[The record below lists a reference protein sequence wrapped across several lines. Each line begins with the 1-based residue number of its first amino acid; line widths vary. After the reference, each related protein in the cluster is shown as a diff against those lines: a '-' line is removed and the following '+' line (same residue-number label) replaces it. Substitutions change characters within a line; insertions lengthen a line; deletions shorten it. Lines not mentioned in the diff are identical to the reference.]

1 MIAVRKTMHDRSERL
16 SRRLVP
22 AVLVMTALMLAIGAA
37 SLPLFDPDEARF
49 ARTSLEMQRSGDLVV
64 PTFEG
69 EPRLVKPPLLH
80 WLQATLF
87 SILGTDEWVVRLP
100 SIAATLAALLIT
112 GWVARRRFG
121 EQGALWAMVCMATM
135 PLVIV
140 IGRQGT
146 LDALLMLHVWAVVA
160 YDLDSAPEGGTR
172 PVWPYGLLLGLA
184 FLIKGPVGVVL
195 PLLMI
200 LAGRTAAGRTV
211 APSLRGVA
219 IGIATWALVVLPRGL
234 AFATRVGRST
244 AATLK
249 EEVWLRFFE
258 GTAHVEPF
266 WYYLPVLPLVCLPWI
281 APFCFALFRVLRHAR
296 DPASRTARYL
306 AAAFLAGFVLFSVS
320 RGKIPNYILP
330 LLPLMA
336 MLLSWEL
343 ARELE
348 LPRKRIR
355 SASLLAATMG
365 AFAIAFGVWGAGQ
378 LSGTLRAVA
387 WAGAAVYGLATLGSF
402 PALLRRRPLHVW
414 ILAAAAQAI
423 VLFAVVGWV
432 APEVSRKRTTAW
444 LIEAVPHL
452 GQGRPVAMVDMKLPS
467 LTWYLDRVPVE
478 VDLAHLADALQRD
491 AGHLYVFDTRDL
503 ERVPAEIQARLQP
516 VGEQGKYRVFELGP
530 VRPVP
535 AQVDGVE
542 PPG

>member
-1 MIAVRKTMHDRSERL
+1 MHDRSERL

-22 AVLVMTALMLAIGAA
+22 AVLVITALALSIGAA

-49 ARTSLEMQRSGDLVV
+49 ARTSLEMQRSRDLVV

-87 SILGTDEWVVRLP
+87 SIFGTDEWVVRLP
-100 SIAATLAALLIT
+100 SIAATLVTLLIT

-121 EQGALWAMVCMATM
+121 EQGALWATICLATM

-160 YDLDSAPEGGTR
+160 YDLDRGPEDKR
-172 PVWPYGLLLGLA
+172 SSWPYGLLLGLA

-195 PLLMI
+195 PLLMM

-211 APSLRGVA
+211 APSLRGLTTGLVA
-219 IGIATWALVVLPRGL
+219 WALVVLPWGL
-234 AFATRVGRST
+234 TFLARVGEIT
-244 AATLK
+244 GATLK

-266 WYYLPVLPLVCLPWI
+266 WYYLPVLLVACLPWV
-281 APFCFALFRVLRHAR
+281 APLGFALFRVFRLAR

-306 AAAFLAGFVLFSVS
+306 AAACLVGFALFSLS

-330 LLPLMA
+330 LLPPMA

-348 LPRKRIR
+348 QPRKRIR

-365 AFAIAFGVWGAGQ
+365 AFAIAFGVWGAAQPAGPI
-378 LSGTLRAVA
+378 RVVA
-387 WAGAAVYGLATLGSF
+387 WVGSAAYGLAMLAAL
-402 PALLRRRPLHVW
+402 PALLLRRPRRIW
-414 ILAAAAQAI
+414 SLAAAAQA
-423 VLFAVVGWV
+423 VFLFAAIGWV
-432 APEVSRKRTTAW
+432 PPEISKKRTTAW
-444 LIEAVPHL
+444 LIEAVPDL
-452 GQGRPVAMVDMKLPS
+452 GQGRPLARVDMELPS
-467 LTWYLDRVPVE
+467 LTWYLDRIPE
-478 VDLAHLADALQRD
+478 EIDLAQLDDLLKSD
-491 AGHLYVFDTRDL
+491 AGHLYVFDTRDWN
-503 ERVPAEIQARLQP
+503 RVSSEVQAKLRP
-516 VGEQGKYRVFELGP
+516 VGHQGKYRVFEL
-530 VRPVP
+530 RPVEPDP
-535 AQVDGVE
+535 ARVDGVE

>member
-1 MIAVRKTMHDRSERL
+1 MHDRSERF

-22 AVLVMTALMLAIGAA
+22 AVLFATALLLAIGAA

-87 SILGTDEWVVRLP
+87 SLFGTREWVVRLP
-100 SIAATLAALLIT
+100 SIAATLVTLLIT

-121 EQGALWAMVCMATM
+121 EQGALWSTICLATM
-135 PLVIV
+135 PLLIV

-160 YDLDSAPEGGTR
+160 YDIDPAPEDGTK
-172 PVWPYGLLLGLA
+172 PAWPYGLLLGLA

-195 PLLMI
+195 PLLMM
-200 LAGRTAAGRTV
+200 LAGRTAAGLPV
-211 APSLRGVA
+211 APGLRGLA
-219 IGIATWALVVLPRGL
+219 IALGSWTLVVLPWGL
-234 AFATRVGRST
+234 AFVARVGGTT

-266 WYYLPVLPLVCLPWI
+266 WYYLPVLSVACLPWI
-281 APFCFALFRVLRHAR
+281 APLGFALFRVFRLAR

-306 AAAFLAGFVLFSVS
+306 AAACVAGLVLFSIS

-330 LLPLMA
+330 LLPPMA

-348 LPRKRIR
+348 RPRKRIR
-355 SASLLAATMG
+355 AASLLAATMG
-365 AFAIAFGVWGAGQ
+365 AFAIGFGVWGVGQ
-378 LSGTLRAVA
+378 PAGTLRVVA
-387 WAGAAVYGLATLGSF
+387 GVAAVSYGVATLAAL
-402 PALLRRRPLHVW
+402 PALLLRRPLRVW
-414 ILAAAAQAI
+414 ILAAAAQA
-423 VLFAVVGWV
+423 VFLFAAIGWV
-432 APEVSRKRTTAW
+432 APEVSKTRTTAW
-444 LIEAVPHL
+444 LIDAVPDL
-452 GQGRPVAMVDMKLPS
+452 SQGRPVAMVDMKLPS
-467 LTWYLDRVPVE
+467 LTWYLDRIPE
-478 VDLAHLADALQRD
+478 EIDLGELDRRLGRD
-491 AGHLYVFDTRDL
+491 EGHLYVFDTRDWD
-503 ERVPAEIQARLQP
+503 RVPSEIRDRLRP
-516 VGEQGKYRVFELGP
+516 VGRQGKYRVFELGSGP
-530 VRPVP
+530 
-535 AQVDGVE
+535 QVDGAE

>member
-1 MIAVRKTMHDRSERL
+1 MHDRSERL

-22 AVLVMTALMLAIGAA
+22 AVLVMTALLLSIGAA

-121 EQGALWAMVCMATM
+121 EQGALWATICMATM

-140 IGRQGT
+140 IGRLGT
-146 LDALLMLHVWAVVA
+146 LDALLMLHVWAAVA
-160 YDLDSAPEGGTR
+160 YDVDAAPGDVTR

-195 PLLMI
+195 PLLMM

-211 APSLRGVA
+211 APGLRNLAVGLA
-219 IGIATWALVVLPRGL
+219 SWALVVLPWGL
-234 AFATRVGRST
+234 AFIARVGGST

-249 EEVWLRFFE
+249 EEVWARFFE
-258 GTAHVEPF
+258 GTAHVEPV

-281 APFCFALFRVLRHAR
+281 APFGFALFRALRLAR

-306 AAAFLAGFVLFSVS
+306 AAAFVAGLVLFSLS

-330 LLPLMA
+330 LLPVMA

-348 LPRKRIR
+348 QPRKRIR

-365 AFAIAFGVWGAGQ
+365 AFSIAFVVWASGQ
-378 LSGTLRAVA
+378 TPGTLRAVA
-387 WAGAAVYGLATLGSF
+387 WVGAATYGLATLVAL
-402 PALLRRRPLHVW
+402 PALLRRRPLRVW

-423 VLFAVVGWV
+423 VLFALVGWV
-432 APEVSRKRTTAW
+432 APEISSKRTTAW
-444 LIEAVPHL
+444 LIEAVPDL
-452 GQGRPVAMVDMKLPS
+452 RQGRPVTMVDMKLPS
-467 LTWYLDRVPVE
+467 LTWYLDRIPEE
-478 VDLAHLADALQRD
+478 VDLTHLGEALGRD
-491 AGHLYVFDTRDL
+491 SGQLYVVDTRDW
-503 ERVPAEIQARLQP
+503 ERVPAKIGQRLRP
-516 VGEQGKYRVFELGP
+516 LGRQGKYRVFEL
-530 VRPVP
+530 RPAEP
-535 AQVDGVE
+535 QSPQVDGVE

>member
-1 MIAVRKTMHDRSERL
+1 MHDRSERL

-22 AVLVMTALMLAIGAA
+22 AVVVTTALMLAIGAA
-37 SLPLFDPDEARF
+37 SIPLFDPDEARF

-80 WLQATLF
+80 WIQATLF
-87 SILGTDEWVVRLP
+87 SILGTGEWVVRLP

-121 EQGALWAMVCMATM
+121 EQGALWATICMATM

-146 LDALLMLHVWAVVA
+146 LDALLMLHVWAAVA
-160 YDLDSAPEGGTR
+160 YDIDAAPEDGPR
-172 PVWPYGLLLGLA
+172 PAWPYGLLLGLA

-195 PLLMI
+195 PVLMI
-200 LAGRTAAGRTV
+200 LAGRTASGRTV
-211 APSLRGVA
+211 APSLRGLT
-219 IGIATWALVVLPRGL
+219 IGFATWALVVLPWGL
-234 AFATRVGRST
+234 AFVARVGGTT

-281 APFCFALFRVLRHAR
+281 GPFGFALVRVLRLAR

-306 AAAFLAGFVLFSVS
+306 AAAFVVGLALFSLS

-330 LLPLMA
+330 LLPPMA

-348 LPRKRIR
+348 RPRRRIR

-365 AFAIAFGVWGAGQ
+365 AFAIGFGVWGAGQ
-378 LSGTLRAVA
+378 ASGTLRVVA
-387 WAGAAVYGLATLGSF
+387 WAAAATYGLATLGSL
-402 PALLRRRPLHVW
+402 PALVRRRPLPVW

-432 APEVSRKRTTAW
+432 APEVSKKRTTRW

-452 GQGRPVAMVDMKLPS
+452 GQGRPLAMVDMKLPS
-467 LTWYLDRVPVE
+467 LTWYLDRVPE
-478 VDLAHLADALQRD
+478 EIDLAHLEDRFQRD
-491 AGHLYVFDTRDL
+491 AGHLYVFDTRDWD
-503 ERVPAEIQARLQP
+503 RVPIETRAKLRT
-516 VGEQGKYRVFELGP
+516 VGQQGKYRVVEL
-530 VRPVP
+530 RPTESDP
-535 AQVDGVE
+535 SQVDGLE

>member
-1 MIAVRKTMHDRSERL
+1 MHDRSERL

-22 AVLVMTALMLAIGAA
+22 AVVVTTALMLAIGAA
-37 SLPLFDPDEARF
+37 SIPLFDPDEARF

-69 EPRLVKPPLLH
+69 QPRLVKPPLLH

-87 SILGTDEWVVRLP
+87 SILGTGEWVVRLP

-112 GWVARRRFG
+112 AWVARRRFG
-121 EQGALWAMVCMATM
+121 EQGALWATICLATM
-135 PLVIV
+135 PLAIV

-160 YDLDSAPEGGTR
+160 YDLDRGSEDRTR
-172 PVWPYGLLLGLA
+172 PSWPYGLLLGLA

-195 PLLMI
+195 PLLMM

-211 APSLRGVA
+211 APSMRGLT
-219 IGIATWALVVLPRGL
+219 IGLVTWAVVVLPWGL
-234 AFATRVGRST
+234 AFLTRVGAST

-266 WYYLPVLPLVCLPWI
+266 WYYLPVLPVACLPWL
-281 APFCFALFRVLRHAR
+281 APLGFAFFRVLQLAR
-296 DPASRTARYL
+296 EPASRTARYL
-306 AAAFLAGFVLFSVS
+306 AAACVAGFVLFSLS

-330 LLPLMA
+330 LLPPMA

-348 LPRKRIR
+348 QPGKRIR

-365 AFAIAFGVWGAGQ
+365 AVAIAFGVWAAAQPAGAF
-378 LSGTLRAVA
+378 RVVA
-387 WAGAAVYGLATLGSF
+387 WVGSAAYGLATLAAL
-402 PALLRRRPLHVW
+402 PALLRRRPRRIW
-414 ILAAAAQAI
+414 SLAAAAQAI
-423 VLFAVVGWV
+423 FLFAAIGWV
-432 APEVSRKRTTAW
+432 SPEVSRKRTTAW
-444 LIEAVPHL
+444 LIEAVPDL
-452 GQGRPVAMVDMKLPS
+452 GQGRPVVRVDMKLPS
-467 LTWYLDRVPVE
+467 LTWYLDRIPEE
-478 VDLAHLADALQRD
+478 VDLAHLDGLLQRD
-491 AGHLYVFDTRDL
+491 AGHLYVFDTRDW
-503 ERVPAEIQARLQP
+503 ERASSEVRAKLRP
-516 VGEQGKYRVFELGP
+516 VGRQGKYRVFEL
-530 VRPVP
+530 RPIAPGP

>member
-1 MIAVRKTMHDRSERL
+1 MHDRSERL

-22 AVLVMTALMLAIGAA
+22 AVLVMAALALSIGAA

-80 WLQATLF
+80 WLQAALF

-100 SIAATLAALLIT
+100 SIAATLATLLIT

-121 EQGALWAMVCMATM
+121 EQGALWATICLATM

-160 YDLDSAPEGGTR
+160 YDLDLPPNDGTR
-172 PVWPYGLLLGLA
+172 SSWPYGLLLGIA

-195 PLLMI
+195 PLLMM

-211 APSLRGVA
+211 APSLRGLT
-219 IGIATWALVVLPRGL
+219 IGLAGWALVVLPWGL
-234 AFATRVGRST
+234 TFLARVGGIT

-249 EEVWLRFFE
+249 EEVWLRFFA
-258 GTAHVEPF
+258 GTAHMEPF
-266 WYYLPVLPLVCLPWI
+266 WYYLPVLWVACLPWL
-281 APFCFALFRVLRHAR
+281 APLGFALFRVLRLAR
-296 DPASRTARYL
+296 DPVSRTARYL
-306 AAAFLAGFVLFSVS
+306 AAACLVGFVLFSLS
-320 RGKIPNYILP
+320 RGKNPNYILP
-330 LLPLMA
+330 LLPPMA
-336 MLLSWEL
+336 LLLSWEL

-348 LPRKRIR
+348 QRSQQIR
-355 SASLLAATMG
+355 PASLLAATLG
-365 AFAIAFGVWGAGQ
+365 AFAIAFGVWGVAQPAGPV
-378 LSGTLRAVA
+378 RFVA
-387 WAGAAVYGLATLGSF
+387 WVGAAAYGVATLAAL
-402 PALLRRRPLHVW
+402 PALLRRRPRRIW
-414 ILAAAAQAI
+414 SLAAAAQA
-423 VLFAVVGWV
+423 VFLFTAIGWV
-432 APEVSRKRTTAW
+432 APEVSKERTAAW
-444 LIEAVPHL
+444 LIDAVPDL
-452 GQGRPVAMVDMKLPS
+452 GQGRPVARVDMELPS
-467 LTWYLDRVPVE
+467 LTWYLDRIPEE
-478 VDLAHLADALQRD
+478 VDLAHLDDLLQRD
-491 AGHLYVFDTRDL
+491 ANHLYVFDTRDW
-503 ERVPAEIQARLQP
+503 ERVSSEVRAKLRP
-516 VGEQGKYRVFELGP
+516 VGHQGKYRVFEL
-530 VRPVP
+530 RPIEPDP

>member
-1 MIAVRKTMHDRSERL
+1 MHDRSERL

-22 AVLVMTALMLAIGAA
+22 AVLVMTALALSIGAA

-49 ARTSLEMQRSGDLVV
+49 ARTSLEMQRSGDLIV

-121 EQGALWAMVCMATM
+121 EQGALWATICLATM

-160 YDLDSAPEGGTR
+160 YDLDPAPDDGMR
-172 PVWPYGLLLGLA
+172 PSWPYGLLLGLA

-195 PLLMI
+195 PLLMM
-200 LAGRTAAGRTV
+200 LAGRTASGRAA
-211 APSLRGVA
+211 APGLRGLT
-219 IGIATWALVVLPRGL
+219 IGLATWALVVLPWAL
-234 AFATRVGRST
+234 AFVTRVGGTT

-266 WYYLPVLPLVCLPWI
+266 WYYLPVLPLACLVWV
-281 APFCFALFRVLRHAR
+281 APFGFALFRVLRLAR

-306 AAAFLAGFVLFSVS
+306 AAACLAGFVLFSLS

-336 MLLSWEL
+336 LLLSWEL

-348 LPRKRIR
+348 QPRKRIR

-365 AFAIAFGVWGAGQ
+365 AFAIAFGVWGAAQ
-378 LSGTLRAVA
+378 PADTLRVVA
-387 WAGAAVYGLATLGSF
+387 WVGAAAYGLATLAAL
-402 PALLRRRPLHVW
+402 PALVRRRPRRIW
-414 ILAAAAQAI
+414 ILAATAQT
-423 VLFAVVGWV
+423 VFLFAAIGWV
-432 APEVSRKRTTAW
+432 APEISKKRSTAW
-444 LIEAVPHL
+444 LIDAVPQL
-452 GQGRPVAMVDMKLPS
+452 GQGRPLAMVDMKLPS
-467 LTWYLDRVPVE
+467 LTWYLDRVPEE
-478 VDLAHLADALQRD
+478 VDLAQLDDLLQRD
-491 AGHLYVFDTRDL
+491 AGHLYVFDSRDWKRVSSETRAKL
-503 ERVPAEIQARLQP
+503 RPL
-516 VGEQGKYRVFELGP
+516 GHQGKYQVFEL
-530 VRPVP
+530 RPIEPDP
-535 AQVDGVE
+535 AQVDGAE